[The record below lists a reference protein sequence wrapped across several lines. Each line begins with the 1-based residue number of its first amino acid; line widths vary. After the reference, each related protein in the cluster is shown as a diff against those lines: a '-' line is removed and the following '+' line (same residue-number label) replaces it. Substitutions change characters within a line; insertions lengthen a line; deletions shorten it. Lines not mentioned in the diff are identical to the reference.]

1 MDRYIGL
8 DAHSSSCTVAVV
20 GPSGR
25 RLQSQVLET
34 NAKVL
39 IDFLKTIPGTLHL
52 CLEEGTHS
60 HWLYEVLSPH
70 VKELVVVAVG
80 RSAGSKSDERDAF
93 GLAEALRVG
102 AIRPRVYKGLGGGS
116 SYGS

>member
-1 MDRYIGL
+1 MDRCIGL

-60 HWLYEVLSPH
+60 H
-70 VKELVVVAVG
+70 
-80 RSAGSKSDERDAF
+80 
-93 GLAEALRVG
+93 
-102 AIRPRVYKGLGGGS
+102 
-116 SYGS
+116 

>member
-1 MDRYIGL
+1 VDRYIGL

-39 IDFLKTIPGTLHL
+39 IDFLKTI
-52 CLEEGTHS
+52 
-60 HWLYEVLSPH
+60 
-70 VKELVVVAVG
+70 AD
-80 RSAGSKSDERDAF
+80 AGYTRPP
-93 GLAEALRVG
+93 VG
-102 AIRPRVYKGLGGGS
+102 ALTRLRQLASDS
-116 SYGS
+116 SVSG

>member
-8 DAHSSSCTVAVV
+8 DAHASGCTVAVI

-39 IDFLKTIPGTLHL
+39 IDFLKTIPTALHL

-60 HWLYEVLSPH
+60 HWLLR
-70 VKELVVVAVG
+70 G
-80 RSAGSKSDERDAF
+80 
-93 GLAEALRVG
+93 AEAWFCRT
-102 AIRPRVYKGLGGGS
+102 GS
-116 SYGS
+116 RTSGPSGPMPAWPS

>member
-20 GPSGR
+20 GTSGR
-25 RLQSQVLET
+25 RAQSQAPET

-39 IDFLKTIPGTLHL
+39 IDFLKTIPGTLRL

-60 HWLYEVLSPH
+60 H
-70 VKELVVVAVG
+70 
-80 RSAGSKSDERDAF
+80 
-93 GLAEALRVG
+93 
-102 AIRPRVYKGLGGGS
+102 
-116 SYGS
+116 

>member
-8 DAHSSSCTVAVV
+8 DAHSSSCTVAVI

-60 HWLYEVLSPH
+60 HWLPRWLPG
-70 VKELVVVAVG
+70 G
-80 RSAGSKSDERDAF
+80 RFRRFRSDLRPSARHDLF
-93 GLAEALRVG
+93 L
-102 AIRPRVYKGLGGGS
+102 
-116 SYGS
+116 